1 MKRALLLIAAALA
14 WPSAASAATLGVDVQ
29 FQVFSPV
36 QLDALPGEQV
46 QWDNVSERTHTVTA
60 DDGSFDSG
68 DLDPGGKFTVDFANA
83 GTYAYHC
90 TKHFG
95 MGGVIN
101 VHPVILGVL
110 PTAAVPAGDQVEFE
124 GRTSD
129 ASQPV
134 RIERS
139 TGGAFQTIG
148 TAQPAADG
156 TWKTS
161 LAAQSTGDYR
171 AAIESGVSDTRH
183 LTVSDRKVLVRAT
196 RRGIAVAVIP
206 ALPYARL
213 ALQQDLRERFGWWTT
228 ALSRLDYVSRAT
240 FRVTR
245 PARVRVVLV
254 DKDGWTPLA
263 TSPVLALGHVRRSK
277 PAPPMPMP
285 MPMPH

>member
-1 MKRALLLIAAALA
+1 MKRTLLLIAAALA
-14 WPSAASAATLGVDVQ
+14 WPSAASAATLPVSVQ
-29 FQVFSPV
+29 FQAFGPG

-68 DLDPGGKFTVDFANA
+68 DLDPGGTFTVDFANA

-90 TKHFG
+90 TKHLG
-95 MGGVIN
+95 MVGEIDVQ
-101 VHPVILGVL
+101 PVILGVL

-129 ASQPV
+129 PSQPV

-139 TGGAFQTIG
+139 AGGAFQTIG

-171 AAIESGVSDTRH
+171 AAIGSGVSGTRH

-196 RRGIAVAVIP
+196 RRGISVAVVP

-228 ALSRLDYVSRAT
+228 SLSRLDYVSRAT
-240 FRVTR
+240 FRVAR

-263 TSPVLALGHVRRSK
+263 TSPVLALGHVRRGK
-277 PAPPMPMP
+277 PAPPMAMP
-285 MPMPH
+285 MRH